1 MKESVMNI
9 VRFDPFREMAT
20 LQDRVNRIFA
30 DAYNRHGE
38 DDLTTRGAWVPP
50 VDIFE
55 NDNHELVLKAE
66 LPDVTREDI
75 SLRVENNTLTISGH
89 KKAETDVKEQQYR
102 RIERTYGSFSR
113 SFTLPA
119 TVDASAIAADYK
131 NGVLTVRLPLREEAK
146 PRQIQVA
153 VN

>member
-1 MKESVMNI
+1 MNI
-9 VRFDPFREMAT
+9 VRFDPFREMT
-20 LQDRVNRIFA
+20 SLQERVNRIFA
-30 DAYNRHGE
+30 DAYSRHGE
-38 DDLTTRGAWVPP
+38 DDLTSRGSWVPP

-55 NDNHELVLKAE
+55 NDEHELVLKAE

-75 SLRVENNTLTISGH
+75 NLRVENNTLTIGGQ
-89 KKAETDVKEQQYR
+89 KKAETEVKEQQDR

-119 TVDASAIAADYK
+119 TVDTGAIAAEFK
-131 NGVLTVRLPLREEAK
+131 NGVLTIRLPLREEAK

>member
-1 MKESVMNI
+1 MNI

-102 RIERTYGSFSR
+102 RIERSYGSFSR